1 MIKVRPQ
8 RGMNTSESRQDS
20 RFKIQE
26 LAVLSKTLFTHLTD
40 WLFLNL
46 FLIQI
51 FLIQILLSHDLI
63 WHASGAR

>member
-26 LAVLSKTLFTHLTD
+26 LAESF
-40 WLFLNL
+40 
-46 FLIQI
+46 
-51 FLIQILLSHDLI
+51 
-63 WHASGAR
+63 